1 MNPLSC
7 SIIAFSEGPDPVALS
22 RLDETLRAFA
32 RQDIQTFYVGVSAAA
47 EPAVLHALRTLQADY
62 PAMHIHLLSPVSD
75 LIRAFRTAAGFS
87 RFCICCLPPD
97 AQEAVIQGQACG
109 LVVVNVA
116 APPDFMTAL
125 LLQS

>member
-7 SIIAFSEGPDPVALS
+7 SIIAFSDAPDPAALA
-22 RLDETLRAFA
+22 RLNETLRAFA

-47 EPAVLHALRTLQADY
+47 EPAVLHALHTLQADC
-62 PAMHIHLLSPVSD
+62 PAVTIHPLTPAKNLT
-75 LIRAFRTAAGFS
+75 LAFRAAAGHG
-87 RFCICCLPPD
+87 RFCICCLPPAACD
-97 AQEAVIQGQACG
+97 AVIQGQALG
-109 LVVVNVA
+109 LVIINIA